1 MPPYLKHPSIE
12 ANTQKNEEGIDFM
25 TENGISHDH
34 LFAGSDGSKGSR
46 NLDRFRFFGLRAIFV
61 ANETSLFNNIRVNT
75 KGCTLL
81 CGSSAHSDK
90 IEQDV
95 LNGQNRS
102 GKTNS
107 NFNVS
112 QDPFRREQNDQLT
125 QRRIDTNFLIDI

>member
-1 MPPYLKHPSIE
+1 MTIFSPVATAVKE
-12 ANTQKNEEGIDFM
+12 AGIWID
-25 TENGISHDH
+25 
-34 LFAGSDGSKGSR
+34 SD
-46 NLDRFRFFGLRAIFV
+46 FFGLRAIFV

-125 QRRIDTNFLIDI
+125 QTY